1 MELNTCST
9 VAEEMVGLLLAHG
22 ADPGAVCGAAGV
34 RHISSS
40 TASSTVPA
48 FMDGSAADSEE
59 IDSAQ
64 SSSST
69 TTPTTMGDGD
79 VDGGGSGSGNNGDG
93 RQQQRRRRSIVGVER
108 LNGVAVTPMT
118 LAAALGRHQ
127 LLGLLTAAWVDQT
140 DAQPLLLRSP

>member
-1 MELNTCST
+1 
-9 VAEEMVGLLLAHG
+9 MVGLLLAHG

-64 SSSST
+64 SS
-69 TTPTTMGDGD
+69 TMGDDD